1 MVSLDSRKVLA
12 QIAENW
18 PAKVLSIAL
27 ALILFIF
34 HHMNTLEERFFS
46 VPLLVET
53 TGNLIPASA
62 YTKMIRISIRGDA
75 ARVRSLLEEDIEPYI
90 DLTGKEKGIYRV
102 PVQVRTHGIA
112 LGLEPLE
119 IKVDPLEISM
129 VLDFKISKYVPLKAN
144 TRGPLQRGYELVSY
158 TLKPSQVALE
168 GPAEVMS
175 SISELSTDFIDMD
188 GRNEDFSIMVS
199 ILNPDPLVVIQGNG
213 MTEFYGFIREI
224 IGLENFTN
232 LPIRVD
238 RLHERFIADLEK
250 GTGSI
255 RLEGSQRALE
265 QYSPPSS
272 LLYVDGSAIT
282 EPGTY
287 TLPLLV
293 PRIPNVTL
301 LRKDP
306 ETVTVQVR
314 LRNPGN

>member
-1 MVSLDSRKVLA
+1 MDSRKLLA
-12 QIAENW
+12 QIAANW

-27 ALILFIF
+27 ALILFVF

-90 DLTGKEKGIYRV
+90 DLTDKEKGIYRV
-102 PVQVRTHGIA
+102 PVQVRTHGTA

-119 IKVDPLEISM
+119 IKVDPLEISI
-129 VLDFKISKYVPLKAN
+129 VLDHKTSKYVPLKAN
-144 TRGPLQRGYELVSY
+144 TRGPLQRGYELTSY

-175 SISELSTDFIDMD
+175 AISELSTDFIDLD

-199 ILNPDPLVVIQGNG
+199 ILNHDPLVVIQGNG
-213 MTEFYGFIREI
+213 MTEFYGYIREI

-238 RLHERFIADLEK
+238 RLDERFSADLEV

-265 QYSPPSS
+265 QYSPPAS
-272 LLYVDGSAIT
+272 LLYVDASAIT

-287 TLPLLV
+287 TLPVVV
-293 PRIPNVTL
+293 PSLPGFTL
-301 LRKDP
+301 LRRDP

-314 LRNPGN
+314 LKNPGNSS

>member
-1 MVSLDSRKVLA
+1 MDSRKVLA
-12 QIAENW
+12 RIAENW

-27 ALILFIF
+27 ALMLFVF
-34 HHMNTLEERFFS
+34 HRMNTLEERFFS

-53 TGNLIPASA
+53 TENLIPASP

-75 ARVRSLLEEDIEPYI
+75 ARIRSLLEEDIEPYI

-102 PVQVRTHGIA
+102 PVQVRTYGTA

-119 IKVDPLEISM
+119 IKVDPLEISL
-129 VLDFKISKYVPLKAN
+129 VLDHKVSKYLPLKAN

-168 GPAEVMS
+168 GPADVMS
-175 SISELSTDFIDMD
+175 GISELSTDFIDLD
-188 GRNEDFSIMVS
+188 GRNEDFSVMVS

-213 MTEFYGFIREI
+213 ITEFYGFIREI
-224 IGLENFTN
+224 IGIENFTD

-238 RLHERFIADLEK
+238 RLHERFIADLEE

-265 QYSPPSS
+265 QYSPPASF
-272 LLYVDGSAIT
+272 LYVDGSAIS

-287 TLPLLV
+287 TLPVVV
-293 PRIPNVTL
+293 PPIPKVTL
-301 LRKDP
+301 LRNDP
-306 ETVTVQVR
+306 QTVTVQVR
-314 LRNPGN
+314 LRNPGNR